1 MGAGIR
7 GPAGLRAHPSSAPS
21 STGLLW
27 GRCFGIQRP
36 KIGVPGGELQPKS
49 RCSDRE
55 HPERSCCSPQ
65 SSPLEGNAPSFL
77 LPGSP
82 PTLACTRGAHGPN
95 PSVGLGAGG
104 GTWGRAIDRRGR
116 RQQRGAAV
124 PCRGP
129 VAGCEH
135 AAGPSARRGCGE
147 RLGWETAPCQ
157 KRFHRDLSPPTNVF
171 FSLPLPVTTR
181 AKGCMRGRVRRGS
194 SGWVALRFLGGATG
208 GSFPS
213 WHREGERAGKSQ
225 ERL

>member
-7 GPAGLRAHPSSAPS
+7 GPAGLRAHPAPAPS

-55 HPERSCCSPQ
+55 HPERSCCSPR

-82 PTLACTRGAHGPN
+82 PTLACTRGTHGPN

-104 GTWGRAIDRRGR
+104 GTWGRGLTGEEGDSSAGWRCRAGVPWLDANAQPGPLPGAGVGRDLDGR
-116 RQQRGAAV
+116 RLRVRNVFTGICHHLQTFFS
-124 PCRGP
+124 
-129 VAGCEH
+129 
-135 AAGPSARRGCGE
+135 PS
-147 RLGWETAPCQ
+147 
-157 KRFHRDLSPPTNVF
+157 LSP
-171 FSLPLPVTTR
+171 
-181 AKGCMRGRVRRGS
+181 
-194 SGWVALRFLGGATG
+194 
-208 GSFPS
+208 
-213 WHREGERAGKSQ
+213 
-225 ERL
+225 